1 VGFSGHGF
9 KLSPMIG
16 VTMAELIVEG
26 AAKSVDIS
34 PLRFSRFEEGD
45 LMESSYRYRVLA

>member
-1 VGFSGHGF
+1 
-9 KLSPMIG
+9 
-16 VTMAELIVEG
+16 
-26 AAKSVDIS
+26 VDIS

>member
-1 VGFSGHGF
+1 
-9 KLSPMIG
+9 MIG

-26 AAKSVDIS
+26 ASNTVDIS